1 MNDFLKLSNV
11 AKYSTARVQS
21 SKVSLDNFI
30 SIDNILPNKEGVKP
44 ANGLPPGKSAIPA
57 FKKNNI
63 LIGNIR
69 PYLKK
74 IWLATKNGGCSA
86 DVLNLEVL
94 DGFDPTF
101 VYYALF
107 RDDFFT
113 HMMKG
118 AKGTKM
124 PRGDKAHILE
134 FLIPRFDLDLQKKIA
149 EVLSSIDNKIE
160 VNKKIIDHLEGL
172 SKTIYGY
179 WFEQFEFPN
188 QDNQPYMSS
197 GGAMAWS
204 DVLKRSI
211 PIGWEVG
218 TLLDIADYQNG
229 LACQQYRPTGDES
242 LRVIKI
248 KEMNEGFSKNT
259 ELVRADVPSKIVVEN
274 GDILFSWSASL
285 DVIMWAGGR
294 GALNQ
299 HIFKVTSTK
308 YPKFFYYF
316 ELVNYLSHFKMMAE
330 NRKTT
335 MGHITQEHLQ
345 QSRILIPPIHILD
358 KLEGII
364 EPNFEKIISL
374 RAEIFELS
382 SFRDWLLPILM
393 NKQVQI
399 Q

>member
-30 SIDNILPNKEGVKP
+30 SIDNILPNKEGVKL
-44 ANGLPPGKSAIPA
+44 ANGLPPGKNAIPA

-74 IWLATKNGGCSA
+74 IWLANKEGGCSA

-94 DGFDPTF
+94 DGFNPTF

-107 RDDFFT
+107 RDDFFA

-124 PRGDKAHILE
+124 PRGDKGHILE
-134 FLIPRFDLDLQKKIA
+134 FLIPRFDLDHQKKIA
-149 EVLSSIDNKIE
+149 EVLSSIDKKIE
-160 VNKKIIDHLEGL
+160 VNRKIINHLEGL

-188 QDNQPYMSS
+188 QDNRPYMSS
-197 GGAMAWS
+197 GGAMARN
-204 DVLKRSI
+204 DALKRSI

-259 ELVRADVPSKIVVEN
+259 ELVRADVPSKIIVEN

-316 ELVNYLSHFKMMAE
+316 ELLNYLSHFKMMAE

-345 QSRILIPPIHILD
+345 QSRILIPPIHILE

-374 RAEIFELS
+374 RAEMFELS

>member
-1 MNDFLKLSNV
+1 MSEFVKLSQA
-11 AKYSTARVQS
+11 AKYSNARIEA
-21 SKVSLDNFI
+21 SKLTLENFI
-30 SIDNILPNKEGVKP
+30 SIDNILPNKEGVKH
-44 ANGLPPGKSAIPA
+44 ASSLPPGKSPVPA
-57 FKKNNI
+57 FDKNNI

-74 IWLATKNGGCSA
+74 IWLATKGGGCSA
-86 DVLNLEVL
+86 DVLNLQVS
-94 DGFDPTF
+94 GGYNSKF

-107 RDDFFT
+107 RDDFFE

-124 PRGDKAHILE
+124 PRGDKAHVLE
-134 FLIPRFDLDLQKKIA
+134 FLIPKFEIDEQIRTA
-149 EVLSSIDNKIE
+149 EVLSVIDQKIE
-160 VNKKIIDHLEGL
+160 INRKIVEQLEGL

-179 WFEQFEFPN
+179 WLEQFEFPDQN
-188 QDNQPYMSS
+188 KKPYRSS
-197 GGAMAWS
+197 GGGMTWS
-204 DVLKRSI
+204 DELKREV
-211 PIGWEVG
+211 PEGWRVG
-218 TLLDIADYQNG
+218 TLLDIAEYQNG
-229 LACQQYRPTGDES
+229 LACQKYRPNGGDS

-248 KEMNEGFSKNT
+248 KEMNEGYSKNT
-259 ELVRADVPSKIVVEN
+259 ELVRSTVPSKIIVEN

-299 HIFKVTSTK
+299 HIFKVSSRE
-308 YPKFFYYF
+308 YPKFYYYF

-345 QSRILIPPIHILD
+345 QSRILIPPV
-358 KLEGII
+358 KLLEDLNKII
-364 EPNFEKIISL
+364 EPNFRKIITL
-374 RAEIFELS
+374 KAEIFELS
-382 SFRDWLLPILM
+382 NFRDWVLPLLM
-393 NKQVQI
+393 NRQVNI

>member
-1 MNDFLKLSNV
+1 
-11 AKYSTARVQS
+11 
-21 SKVSLDNFI
+21 
-30 SIDNILPNKEGVKP
+30 
-44 ANGLPPGKSAIPA
+44 
-57 FKKNNI
+57 
-63 LIGNIR
+63 
-69 PYLKK
+69 
-74 IWLATKNGGCSA
+74 
-86 DVLNLEVL
+86 
-94 DGFDPTF
+94 
-101 VYYALF
+101 
-107 RDDFFT
+107 
-113 HMMKG
+113 MKG

-124 PRGDKAHILE
+124 PRGDKGHILE

-160 VNKKIIDHLEGL
+160 VNRKIIDHLECL

-179 WFEQFEFPN
+179 WFGQFEFPN
-188 QDNQPYMSS
+188 QNNQPYMSS

-259 ELVRADVPSKIVVEN
+259 EFVRADVPSKIVVEN

-299 HIFKVTSTK
+299 HIFKVTSTE

-364 EPNFEKIISL
+364 KPNFEKIISL